1 MCSVGDAF
9 DVNVEGKLP
18 VKDYVCDDC
27 KNQFKGIGKN
37 VMCPSC
43 QSRNVAEFKI

>member
-9 DVNVEGKLP
+9 EVNVEGKLP
-18 VKDYVCDDC
+18 VKEYSCNDC
-27 KNQFKGIGKN
+27 NSKFKGIGKN

-43 QSRNVAEFKI
+43 QSKDVIDITK

>member
-1 MCSVGDAF
+1 MCSVGDSF
-9 DVNVEGKLP
+9 DVNIENKLP
-18 VKDYVCDDC
+18 VKEYICDDC

-43 QSRNVAEFKI
+43 QSTNVAEFK

>member
-9 DVNVEGKLP
+9 EVNVEGKLP
-18 VKDYVCDDC
+18 VKEYSCNDC
-27 KNQFKGIGKN
+27 NSKFKGIGKN

-43 QSRNVAEFKI
+43 QSKDVTDITK

>member
-18 VKDYVCDDC
+18 VKEYSCNDCDS
-27 KNQFKGIGKN
+27 KFKGIGKN

-43 QSRNVAEFKI
+43 QSKNVTDITK

>member
-1 MCSVGDAF
+1 MCSVGDSF
-9 DVNVEGKLP
+9 DVNIEGKLP
-18 VKDYVCDDC
+18 VKEYVCNDC

-43 QSRNVAEFKI
+43 QSRNVADFNK